1 MSEAGARRIKR
12 SLLLDQ
18 NSVRF
23 LDETEVRD
31 LEKFIVLKPYFSQKR
46 AEIETW
52 NQTKLKS
59 QEDPVNSRRLTN
71 IGTIRAYVLAF
82 LQSHPRINQDF
93 TLLVRQLAPSAQGL
107 PLEIYCFTDTIVW
120 SDYESIQ
127 ADIFDHLLA
136 ILPEFDLRVFQDP
149 SGSDF
154 VVSRQ
159 V

>member
-159 V
+159 A